1 MSRERRRAKHP
12 EPGMRMINYKNH
24 SCQRTVHLR
33 CGLISIHNQAER

>member
-1 MSRERRRAKHP
+1 MSRERRHAKHP
-12 EPGMRMINYKNH
+12 EPGMCMTTYKKH